1 MIDFFHENKSALKR
15 DSKYLKIVESYY
27 VKVRYDNYKYIEK
40 KTKAAQ
46 NHCEL
51 KQNFNPSSNIKLFEL
66 NYDVE
71 IIKIINHP
79 VKPPNKP
86 KKYVLDERI

>member
-1 MIDFFHENKSALKR
+1 MTIINILK
-15 DSKYLKIVESYY
+15 
-27 VKVRYDNYKYIEK
+27 K

-79 VKPPNKP
+79 VISPNKP
-86 KKYVLDERI
+86 KNKYILDERI